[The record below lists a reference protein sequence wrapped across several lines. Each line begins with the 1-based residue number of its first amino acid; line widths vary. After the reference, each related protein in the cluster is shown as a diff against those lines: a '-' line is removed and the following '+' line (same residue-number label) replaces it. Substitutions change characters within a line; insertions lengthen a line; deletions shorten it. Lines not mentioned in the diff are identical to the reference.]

1 MNEQNIAK
9 LTTGLGIWIGGL
21 VLLAI
26 LFFSVNYRVTPTRLW
41 ITILGIPIRSI
52 RIRDIRHMGTDPKLW
67 AERWYN
73 TLSPENRRLVIRR
86 KHGILCRTMILTPKN
101 PYVLMHELEQ
111 AKDVIKAGENK
122 AGEKSPYSRAGTS
135 R

>member
-1 MNEQNIAK
+1 MTEQNALK
-9 LTTGLGIWIGGL
+9 LATILGIWIGGIT
-21 VLLAI
+21 LLA
-26 LFFSVNYRVTPTRLW
+26 LMFFSVNYRVTATRLW
-41 ITILGIPIRSI
+41 ITIFGIPIRCI
-52 RIRDIRHMGTDPKLW
+52 RIRDIRHMGTDPKVW

-101 PYVLMHELEQ
+101 PYVLMHELEK
-111 AKDVIKAGENK
+111 AKDKLKEE
-122 AGEKSPYSRAGTS
+122 EKSTHSAIGTS